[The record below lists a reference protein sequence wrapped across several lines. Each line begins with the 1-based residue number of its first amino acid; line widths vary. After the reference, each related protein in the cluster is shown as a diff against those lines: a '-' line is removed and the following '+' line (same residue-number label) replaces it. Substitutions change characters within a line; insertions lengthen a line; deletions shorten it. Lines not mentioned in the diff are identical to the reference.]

1 MLLQNYTLRIVL
13 AECNPSSEKVNAL
26 VELSEDISEVLPYLN
41 TVLKGLHYIDKNKI
55 LTVKRGGHLIT
66 FRPRE
71 IAITKL
77 EDEKEAREV
86 VEELKQIVNETY
98 QNRNKIEPDY
108 TMAKELKSSDILKL
122 LPGANCK
129 ECGER
134 TCFAF
139 SYKLIRHEVEIS
151 KCTPLFSGSYEDKSK
166 VLMDLLRAARHD
178 IPNSYSD
185 SEKEGEGYEDSR
197 KIVRNA

>member
-1 MLLQNYTLRIVL
+1 MLLNEYKLRIVL
-13 AECNPSSEKVNAL
+13 PECNFSAEKVNAI
-26 VELSEDISEVLPYLN
+26 VALSDDISEVLPYLH

-77 EDEKEAREV
+77 EDEKEARQV
-86 VEELKQIVNETY
+86 MEELKQIINETH
-98 QNRNKIEPDY
+98 QNRNKIEPRY
-108 TMAKELKSSDILKL
+108 TTAKELKSPDVLGL
-122 LPGANCK
+122 LPGTNCK

-139 SYKLIRHEVEIS
+139 AYKLMRQEIEIS
-151 KCTPLFSGSYEDKSK
+151 KCSPLFSGRYEEKRK
-166 VLMDLLRAARHD
+166 ALLELLDA
-178 IPNSYSD
+178 S
-185 SEKEGEGYEDSR
+185 GYE
-197 KIVRNA
+197 IPEALGP

>member
-26 VELSEDISEVLPYLN
+26 VELSEDISKVFPYLN
-41 TVLKGLHYIDKNKI
+41 TVLKGFQYSDEEKI
-55 LTVKRGGHLIT
+55 LTVKMKGHFIT

-77 EDEKEAREV
+77 EDEKEAMRV
-86 VEELKQIVNETY
+86 MEELKRIINDTY
-98 QNRNKIEPDY
+98 QNRSKIEPNY
-108 TMAKELKSSDILKL
+108 TMGKELKSSDILKL
-122 LPGANCK
+122 LPGTNCK

-139 SYKLIRHEVEIS
+139 SFKLIRHEIEIS
-151 KCTPLFSGSYEDKSK
+151 KCKPLFSREYQEKREVLLELLQSAGYDISIKEDYK
-166 VLMDLLRAARHD
+166 
-178 IPNSYSD
+178 N
-185 SEKEGEGYEDSR
+185 G
-197 KIVRNA
+197 